1 MKRFKCLMCI
11 MTAVFML
18 AGCGS
23 AFDSASGE
31 AMYDMAVN
39 GKPVSASGWKSS
51 ESYYSSSLDSTMG
64 AVTKEEVSAD
74 TSLKSSSQTDTAG
87 LTERKY
93 IRSFRITVETL
104 EFDNFVAGIEN
115 EVKALGGYIESSS
128 ISGTGINVKYNNRQA
143 NITAR
148 VPNEVLD
155 EFVNMVGNAANIT
168 YKYEDT
174 KDVTLSYI
182 DMESR
187 VKTLEVQHE
196 RLLVLLE
203 KADTVDNIIS
213 LENRL
218 SDVLYEIE
226 YYKSQLRNYDSL
238 ISYSTVNLAINEVI
252 RMTVVEEDSFGER
265 ISNGLSETFYEMGED
280 IKDFV
285 AGFVINLPYI
295 VIWGVILAVAVIIV
309 VRIFKKLSR
318 KASENKKTKIK
329 HIEEPG
335 SEDNE

>member
-23 AFDSASGE
+23 TFNSAEGE
-31 AMYDMAVN
+31 IMYDMAVN
-39 GKPVSASGWKSS
+39 SKPASASGWKG
-51 ESYYSSSLDSTMG
+51 EYYSSSLSDS
-64 AVTKEEVSAD
+64 KEVVFEESASAD
-74 TSLKSSSQTDTAG
+74 TSLNNSSQTDTAG

-93 IRSFRITVETL
+93 IRSFRITAETL
-104 EFDNFVAGIEN
+104 EFDSFVASIEN
-115 EVKALGGYIESSS
+115 EVKALGGYIENSS

-143 NITAR
+143 SITAR

-155 EFVNMVGNAANIT
+155 EFVNRVGNAANIT

-174 KDVTLSYI
+174 RDVTLSYI

-196 RLLVLLE
+196 RLLALLE

-218 SDVLYEIE
+218 SEVLYEIE

-238 ISYSTVNLAINEVI
+238 ISFSTVNLTINEVV
-252 RMTVVEEDSFGER
+252 RMTVVEEEGFGER
-265 ISNGLSETFYEMGED
+265 ISNGLSESFYEIGED

-295 VIWGVILAVAVIIV
+295 VIWGVILGVALLVV
-309 VRIFKKLSR
+309 VRIVKKCSG
-318 KASENKKTKIK
+318 KASHNSKNKKNYMV
-329 HIEEPG
+329 EPG